1 MCTLTISKK
10 TQHTGLEIWN
20 RWCEKKW
27 RKWYR
32 YWWWWW
38 FSCYGDYDDDD
49 DDDDDGTGY
58 FPSAS
63 SSSVPQFVKSDP
75 RFFLSFDCFAMEF
88 FSIQERVSSLTFQYI
103 LQYITCVQYIQKV
116 SSLTFQYILL
126 STLQKKKLM
135 GLTRCLLR
143 EPNF

>member
-1 MCTLTISKK
+1 MWEEVK
-10 TQHTGLEIWN
+10 E
-20 RWCEKKW
+20 
-27 RKWYR
+27 

-38 FSCYGDYDDDD
+38 RWYVDVDDEDDVDDDDVDDYDGYDDDGD
-49 DDDDDGTGY
+49 TDY

-103 LQYITCVQYIQKV
+103 L
-116 SSLTFQYILL
+116 L
-126 STLQKKKLM
+126 STLQQK
-135 GLTRCLLR
+135 
-143 EPNF
+143 N